1 MNYVERW
8 PDNKPGRASVLREG
22 RFLLSSPALRDCIL
36 FQQWKK
42 KEEKKKTIF
51 CCFVRLQKIAYGLL
65 PIAIGI
71 HQPII

>member
-1 MNYVERW
+1 M
-8 PDNKPGRASVLREG
+8 ASVGPTINRAVLLALG
-22 RFLLSSPALRDCIL
+22 MVGFYCLAFLFL

-51 CCFVRLQKIAYGLL
+51 CCFVRLPKIAYGLL

-71 HQPII
+71 HQLII